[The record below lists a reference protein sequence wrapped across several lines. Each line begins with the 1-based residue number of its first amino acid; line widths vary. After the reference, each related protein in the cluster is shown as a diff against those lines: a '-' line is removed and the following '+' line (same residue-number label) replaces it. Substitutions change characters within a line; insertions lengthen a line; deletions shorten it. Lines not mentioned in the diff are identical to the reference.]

1 MRLMPRFGQV
11 AMNSTALSN
20 KPGSKKR
27 PRDILI
33 PVSDAQHFHHDD
45 LTGNVQDIFRQM
57 MISIYSE

>member
-1 MRLMPRFGQV
+1 M

-33 PVSDAQHFHHDD
+33 PVLDAQHFHHDD
-45 LTGNVQDIFRQM
+45 LREMYRTFSGNDDIHIFRVKTKD
-57 MISIYSE
+57 S